1 MSTGTKVK
9 DVAGAREGA
18 RGERRRRRRRAAAAA
33 PLPVAPAAGG
43 EALALQAELVLLRE
57 ENSRLKAAGHQEPDL
72 GALLERARTLPGV
85 GAGADDRADEAA
97 QLLVEGMVMRESL
110 LGLCQEI
117 ARSMG
122 VLEARLTAL
131 GGQGDVAPEGG

>member
-1 MSTGTKVK
+1 M
-9 DVAGAREGA
+9 EN
-18 RGERRRRRRRAAAAA
+18 AAA
-33 PLPVAPAAGG
+33 PVAPVAPATGG

-57 ENSRLKAAGHQEPDL
+57 ENARLKAAGHQEPDL
-72 GALLERARTLPGV
+72 GALLDRARSLPAG

-117 ARSMG
+117 GRSMAA
-122 VLEARLTAL
+122 LEARLAAL
-131 GGQGDVAPEGG
+131 GGATVAAGKGA

>member
-1 MSTGTKVK
+1 MSTRTKK
-9 DVAGAREGA
+9 DMTGAREGA
-18 RGERRRRRRRAAAAA
+18 RGERRRRRRRAAA
-33 PLPVAPAAGG
+33 PVAPVVPATGG

-57 ENSRLKAAGHQEPDL
+57 ENARLKAAGHQEPDL

-85 GAGADDRADEAA
+85 GVGADDRGDEAA

-117 ARSMG
+117 GRSMA

-131 GGQGDVAPEGG
+131 GGAADTAPEGV

>member
-1 MSTGTKVK
+1 MSTRTKK
-9 DVAGAREGA
+9 DMTGAREGA
-18 RGERRRRRRRAAAAA
+18 RGERRRRRRAAA
-33 PLPVAPAAGG
+33 PVAPVAPETGG

-57 ENSRLKAAGHQEPDL
+57 ENARLKAAGHQEPDL
-72 GALLERARTLPGV
+72 GALLDRARSLPAG

-117 ARSMG
+117 GRSMAA
-122 VLEARLTAL
+122 LEARLAAL
-131 GGQGDVAPEGG
+131 GGATVAAGEGA

>member
-1 MSTGTKVK
+1 MTTSTKVK

-18 RGERRRRRRRAAAAA
+18 RGERRRRRRAAAASPA
-33 PLPVAPAAGG
+33 PVAPPSGG

-57 ENSRLKAAGHQEPDL
+57 ENARLKAAGHQEPDL

-85 GAGADDRADEAA
+85 GVGADDRGDEAA

-117 ARSMG
+117 GRSMA

-131 GGQGDVAPEGG
+131 GGAADTAPEGV

>member
-1 MSTGTKVK
+1 MSTRTKK
-9 DVAGAREGA
+9 DMTGAREGA
-18 RGERRRRRRRAAAAA
+18 RGERRRRRRRAAAPVA
-33 PLPVAPAAGG
+33 PVAPATGG

-57 ENSRLKAAGHQEPDL
+57 ENARLKAAGHQEPDL
-72 GALLERARTLPGV
+72 GALLDRARSLPAG

-117 ARSMG
+117 GRSMAA
-122 VLEARLTAL
+122 LEARLAAL
-131 GGQGDVAPEGG
+131 GGATVAAGEGA

>member
-1 MSTGTKVK
+1 MT
-9 DVAGAREGA
+9 GAREGA
-18 RGERRRRRRRAAAAA
+18 RGERRRRRRRAAA
-33 PLPVAPAAGG
+33 PVAPVAPETGG

-57 ENSRLKAAGHQEPDL
+57 ENARLKAAGHQEPDL
-72 GALLERARTLPGV
+72 GALLDRARSLPAG

-117 ARSMG
+117 GRSMAA
-122 VLEARLTAL
+122 LEARLAAL
-131 GGQGDVAPEGG
+131 GGATVAAGEGA

>member
-1 MSTGTKVK
+1 MSTRTKK
-9 DVAGAREGA
+9 DMTGAREGA
-18 RGERRRRRRRAAAAA
+18 RGERRRRRRRAAA
-33 PLPVAPAAGG
+33 PVAPVAPETGG

-57 ENSRLKAAGHQEPDL
+57 ENARLKAAGHQEPDL
-72 GALLERARTLPGV
+72 GALLDRARSLPAG

-117 ARSMG
+117 GRSMAA
-122 VLEARLTAL
+122 LEARLAAL
-131 GGQGDVAPEGG
+131 GGATVAAGEGA